1 MACSKP
7 SVGQSINKFSKQQ
20 ERVGK
25 LQSTFATDMEIRVA
39 YECVRVSV
47 WVWDIDTEQKR
58 E

>member
-39 YECVRVSV
+39 YECVS
-47 WVWDIDTEQKR
+47 VWDIDTQQKR